1 MTREPYRVTF
11 AAIAMCL
18 MVACSP
24 RPGIGVSATAEVKG
38 PAATLASAM
47 QADRDFSAFAN
58 KEGVG
63 MGEAF
68 GTFMDPRDSYLIAP
82 GTMTKGA
89 EAIRAE
95 FATWPADLT
104 MSWEPDGGEGAA
116 SGELAVT
123 TGRYKRTRN
132 GAVVAEGR
140 YVTVWKKGAEGVW
153 KGVMDIGSPDPASA
167 AVPPSL
173 VEPDPNGRPG

>member
-1 MTREPYRVTF
+1 MRREPYLVTF

-18 MVACSP
+18 AVACSP
-24 RPGIGVSATAEVKG
+24 KPAIDVSVTVDVKG
-38 PAATLASAM
+38 SAATLEAAM
-47 QADRDFSAFAN
+47 QADRAFSAFAN
-58 KEGVG
+58 KDGVG

-68 GTFMDPRDSYLIAP
+68 GTFMDPRDSFLIAP
-82 GTMTKGA
+82 GTMTRGA

-95 FATWPADLT
+95 FATWPADLK
-104 MSWEPDGGEGAA
+104 MSWEPDGGQGAA

-123 TGRYKRTRN
+123 TGRYTRTRA

-140 YVTVWKKGAEGVW
+140 YVTVWKKDAEGVW
-153 KGVMDIGSPDPASA
+153 KGVMDVGTPDPAPA
-167 AVPPSL
+167 AAPPPP